1 VISNSEWLRN
11 KAQKCARL
19 ARSINDP
26 EVAAKLE
33 AYARELSE
41 RASSIESDETQG
53 LAEPKELPAK

>member
-1 VISNSEWLRN
+1 MISKAEWLRN

-33 AYARELSE
+33 AYARELME
-41 RASSIESDETQG
+41 RACSIESDETRS
-53 LAEPKELPAK
+53 LAGTKELSAK